1 MKHFKEHIYSGRLA
15 TLPECRRAQMMEEPV
30 LNGRSIQKIKDFVR
44 NYGISLQRKMAAKGY
59 LIKDGALHPQL
70 SNSNSTNVQSPQ
82 AANTSVSSELSSQ
95 TVKPPSSGVVTSPGT
110 DVMTSVKLPSQ
121 TTNTTAATI
130 TLPPQA
136 NTSTT
141 TTLPPQASS
150 ASATTL
156 PSWANI
162 NTTTTATTQHLQA
175 NTATN
180 TTETLTHQANN
191 ASTVLLLQ
199 TYPLKQ
205 ILLVLQHK
213 SLKQITLLVLL
224 LLHYPLKQF
233 LLLPQLLPPVRANTT
248 STTTTLPLEQML
260 LQHYY
265 PVKQIPL
272 LLLQL

>member
-136 NTSTT
+136 
-141 TTLPPQASS
+141 SS

-205 ILLVLQHK
+205 TLLVLQH
-213 SLKQITLLVLL
+213 
-224 LLHYPLKQF
+224 
-233 LLLPQLLPPVRANTT
+233 
-248 STTTTLPLEQML
+248 
-260 LQHYY
+260 
-265 PVKQIPL
+265 
-272 LLLQL
+272 